1 MKFPRVMG
9 AGIAVAAA
17 SLALAGCA
25 AGEPAADSSSSSAS
39 SAEAAIP
46 APETNDQMKAEGADG
61 LSATTFYY
69 YEAMSYALQTGK
81 TDDMLAATEDC
92 AECEKAAG
100 AIAHVYDDEGT
111 IEGGQPK
118 PQDVVAVGETDQNG
132 ELSAVVPYM
141 EDAKKVLDKDGKVVE
156 ETEWDAEGTTY
167 TVTGTYDDGAWKITS
182 LKHTPDASAP
192 EEE

>member
-1 MKFPRVMG
+1 MKFPHVLG

-25 AGEPAADSSSSSAS
+25 AGEPAADSSSAAS
-39 SAEAAIP
+39 STEAAIP
-46 APETNDQMKAEGADG
+46 APETNEQMKAEGADG
-61 LSATTFYY
+61 LSATTYYY
-69 YEAMSYALQTGK
+69 YEAMSYALQTAK
-81 TDDMLAATEDC
+81 TDDMLAVTQDC

-118 PQDVVAVGETDQNG
+118 PQDVVAVGKADQDG
-132 ELSAVVPYM
+132 QLSAVVPYM
-141 EDAKKVLDKDGKVVE
+141 EDAKKVLDKDGEVVE

>member
-1 MKFPRVMG
+1 MKFPHVLR
-9 AGIAVAAA
+9 AGIAVAAF

-25 AGEPAADSSSSSAS
+25 ADEPAADSSSAAS
-39 SAEAAIP
+39 STEAAIP

-61 LSATTFYY
+61 LSATTYYY

-81 TDDMLAATEDC
+81 TDDMLAVTQDC
-92 AECEKAAG
+92 TECEKAAG

-118 PQDVVAVGETDQNG
+118 PQDVVAVGTVDQDG
-132 ELSAVVPYM
+132 QLSAVVPYM
-141 EDAKKVLDKDGKVVE
+141 EDAKKVLDKDGEVVE
-156 ETEWDAEGTTY
+156 ETEWDADGTTY

-192 EEE
+192 DDE